1 MFWTLNDSGDS
12 PRIFAFNSNGAHLG
26 IYNLSPAFNNDY
38 EDIAIGPGPTD
49 GVDYLYIGDIGDNS
63 AVRST
68 IKVYRVPEPTVDKN
82 QSPINVNLTNVETI
96 TLRYHD
102 GARDAETLM
111 IDPITKDIY
120 IISKRETY
128 SRVYLAMYPQST
140 TSTIMMEY
148 KGQLSWG
155 WAVGGDISPDGSL
168 IIVRGYFNASIWQ
181 RTDSMNLW
189 EIFLGTECPVS
200 LFWEPQGEAVCF
212 DADGCGYYTVS
223 ENLNQPIY
231 YFSRSEQ
238 CPEPPPTA
246 DFNGD
251 GDIDIGDFARLAG
264 YWFIGGYSEPNWC
277 GSTNMTHDT
286 VVDENDLVQFIL
298 KWLL

>member
-1 MFWTLNDSGDS
+1 MNIQSTVSLITAIVMCLYCTSQALGTCPQFDPATQTGTIQSFYIDEASGIAASRKNDDVFWTLNDSGDS

-128 SRVYLAMYPQST
+128 SRVYLEMYPQSIYFIKSISFFLPSYSFNT
-140 TSTIMMEY
+140 
-148 KGQLSWG
+148 KHLSK
-155 WAVGGDISPDGSL
+155 
-168 IIVRGYFNASIWQ
+168 
-181 RTDSMNLW
+181 TH
-189 EIFLGTECPVS
+189 
-200 LFWEPQGEAVCF
+200 LF
-212 DADGCGYYTVS
+212 
-223 ENLNQPIY
+223 
-231 YFSRSEQ
+231 
-238 CPEPPPTA
+238 
-246 DFNGD
+246 
-251 GDIDIGDFARLAG
+251 
-264 YWFIGGYSEPNWC
+264 
-277 GSTNMTHDT
+277 
-286 VVDENDLVQFIL
+286 
-298 KWLL
+298 